1 MKNKKQPNHINIE
14 TLAGGAFT
22 EKLNEAL
29 LEVAKNIQ
37 DPNTEATAK
46 RGITVTIK
54 FAPQKNRSVVN
65 TSIAVTTKLAASEE
79 IDTQMMMGVN
89 VKTGAVE
96 VAECYSGQ
104 IAGQMSLMDTEDADD
119 DQHMDD
125 GGAPEPEQEAAAI
138 GRPLDLRNRHQK
150 AEPVPGNDFDEETGE
165 VYETNPEEIVSKL
178 KTAMKA

>member
-46 RGITVTIK
+46 RGITVNIK
-54 FAPQKNRSVVN
+54 FVPQKNRSVVN

-89 VKTGAVE
+89 VKTGAIE

-104 IAGQMSLMDTEDADD
+104 IAGQMSLMDTEKTDD
-119 DQHMDD
+119 DQQIDD
-125 GGAPEPEQEAAAI
+125 VGEPAPEQEAAAI
-138 GRPLDLRNRHQK
+138 GRPLDLRTRRPK
-150 AEPVPGNDFDEETGE
+150 ADPVPGKDFDEETGE

>member
-29 LEVAKNIQ
+29 LDVAKNIQ
-37 DPNTEATAK
+37 DPNTDATAK
-46 RGITVTIK
+46 RGITVNIK
-54 FAPQKNRSVVN
+54 FVPQKNRSVVN
-65 TSIAVTTKLAASEE
+65 TTISVTKKLAESEE

-96 VAECYSGQ
+96 IAECYSGQ
-104 IAGQMSLMDTEDADD
+104 IAGQMSLMDTEEADD
-119 DQHMDD
+119 DQQTDD
-125 GGAPEPEQEAAAI
+125 VGASAPEQEAAAI
-138 GRPLDLRNRHQK
+138 GRPLDLRNRHPK
-150 AEPVPGNDFDEETGE
+150 AEPVPGTDFDTETVE
-165 VYETNPEEIVSKL
+165 VFETNPEEIVSKL